1 MSPERYAEATIDA
14 LLAGHGPLLALLAGV
29 TKERDELK
37 IMLRTVRRAVGEGAT
52 QEEVLKTLSMG
63 QLMGAPHVG
72 TPA

>member
-14 LLAGHGPLLALLAGV
+14 LLAGHGPLLAGV